1 MKRIINGYLYDTET
15 ADLIYTDFDRN
26 RRYYATNNYRYF
38 VALSNGL
45 IMTVSVETIKMLLGT
60 YDINKYIELFGEP
73 KEG

>member
-1 MKRIINGYLYDTET
+1 MQRIINGFLYDTET
-15 ADLIYTDFDRN
+15 ADLIYTDTDTG

-45 IMTVSVETIKMLLGT
+45 IMTVSVDTVKMLLGT
-60 YDINKYIELFGEP
+60 YDIPKYIELFGEP